1 MSIAR
6 RANEN
11 EWAVSEDGV
20 NWTAIYVPAP
30 NIKIEHT
37 NVASADSGRT
47 EDGYM
52 HINWVRRDVRK
63 VNMTFS
69 AISGKEK
76 AFMESLMQ
84 GKEFYFRYVDPHIE
98 IVNGTET
105 LVKVSQFYGYTGES
119 NYQEYSSVHYE
130 SEGGI
135 FTNFSINVIEL

>member
-6 RANEN
+6 RANVN

-69 AISGKEK
+69 AISGAEK

-84 GKEFYFRYVDPHIE
+84 GKEFYFRYVDPHYE
-98 IVNGTET
+98 GGT

-135 FTNFSINVIEL
+135 FTNFSINVVEL

>member
-1 MSIAR
+1 MAIAR
-6 RANEN
+6 RADVN
-11 EWAVSEDGV
+11 EWAVSEDGST
-20 NWTAIYVPAP
+20 WTAIYVPAP

-69 AISGKEK
+69 AISGEEK
-76 AFMESLMQ
+76 AFMENLMQ

-135 FTNFSINVIEL
+135 FTNFSINVVEL